1 MADHETEVSNIQG
14 EEEHEKCK
22 CRTNCADKQESGEDE
37 PPSQIE
43 TDRMVKVILVR
54 VRAAD
59 RKATGCQDNSERDP
73 ESTVGRERGSTEGVA
88 DSHLPVTIVLTE
100 WTTGAGKV

>member
-1 MADHETEVSNIQG
+1 MADHETEVGNIQG

-22 CRTNCADKQESGEDE
+22 RRANCADKQESSEDE

-54 VRAAD
+54 VGIANRE
-59 RKATGCQDNSERDP
+59 ATGCQDNSEGDP

-88 DSHLPVTIVLTE
+88 YSHLPVTIILT
-100 WTTGAGKV
+100 A